1 MAVPA
6 TLAMCGVCHETWHDN
21 TGKFSDGSLKVN
33 KIMELHAV
41 SASVVRQRTDCAIV
55 GVYEKGLLSAAA
67 SELDGRLAKQLSRL
81 VKQGDLRGKL
91 GETLLISEPKAV
103 QTGRVLLVGLGA
115 KDKFGRKQYRKA
127 LGAALSAVGKTG
139 SVRATSYLSQ
149 ETVAATNAYY
159 VGRCTAEVVANQI
172 YKIPHLKTGK
182 QAPPIALKQLSIA
195 ILGAPERS
203 QADKGLQQGSGITS
217 GMALTRDLGNLPAN
231 ICTPTYL
238 AKTAQQLGREQ
249 RSSLKVR
256 VFEQAE
262 IRKLKMGSFL
272 SVTAGSVEPPRLIV
286 LEYNGGKAKAP
297 PIALVGKG
305 ITFDTG
311 GISIKPAAAMDEMKF
326 DMCGAATVLGVFKA
340 VTVLKLPINL
350 VGVIAT
356 CENMPSGSAT
366 KPGDIVKS
374 MSGQT
379 IEVLNTDAEGRLIL
393 ADALTYVRRFA
404 PKAVID
410 IATLTGACVIALGA
424 QYSGLFS
431 NDDELSSALTS
442 AGKRAE
448 DGAWPMP
455 IDEEYAD
462 QLKSN
467 FADMA
472 NVGGREG
479 GAITAACFLAKF
491 TQGLKWAH
499 LDIAGTAWLSGAN
512 KGGTGRPVPLLMDY
526 LINSK

>member
-1 MAVPA
+1 
-6 TLAMCGVCHETWHDN
+6 
-21 TGKFSDGSLKVN
+21 
-33 KIMELHAV
+33 MELHAV
-41 SASVVRQRTDCAIV
+41 SAAVTRQRTDCAIV

-67 SELDGRLAKQLSRL
+67 TELDGKLGQQLSRL
-81 VKQGDLRGKL
+81 IKQGDVRGKL
-91 GETLLISEPKAV
+91 GETLLLPEPKGISAA
-103 QTGRVLLVGLGA
+103 RVLLVGLGA
-115 KDKFGRKQYRKA
+115 KEKFGRKQYRKA
-127 LGAALSAVGKTG
+127 LNAALNAVTKTG
-139 SVRATSYLSQ
+139 SAQAISYLSQ
-149 ETVAATNAYY
+149 ETIAATNAYY
-159 VGRCTAEVVANQI
+159 IGRCSAEVAAGST
-172 YKIPHLKTGK
+172 YRIPDLKSSSK
-182 QAPPIALKQLSIA
+182 PPLPKLKNLSIA
-195 ILGAPERS
+195 ILGTPERT
-203 QADKGLQQGSGITS
+203 QAEKGLQQGAGITA
-217 GMALTRDLGNLPAN
+217 GMTLTRDLGNLPAN

-238 AKTAQQLGREQ
+238 AKAAQQLAREH
-249 RSSLKVR
+249 RGSVKVR
-256 VFEQAE
+256 VLDQTE

-272 SVTAGSVEPPRLIV
+272 SVTNGSDEPPRLIV
-286 LEYNGGKAKAP
+286 LEYNGGKAKDA

-340 VTVLKLPINL
+340 IATLKLPINI
-350 VGVIAT
+350 VGVVPT
-356 CENMPSGSAT
+356 CENMPNGSAT

-393 ADALTYVRRFA
+393 CDALTYVRRFA

-410 IATLTGACVIALGA
+410 IATLTGACVIALGH

-431 NDDELSSALTS
+431 NDDELSAALNS

-455 IDEEYAD
+455 IDEEYGD

-491 TQGLKWAH
+491 TKGLKWAH

-512 KGGTGRPVPLLMDY
+512 KGGTGRPVPLLVDY
-526 LINSK
+526 LINNK

>member
-1 MAVPA
+1 
-6 TLAMCGVCHETWHDN
+6 
-21 TGKFSDGSLKVN
+21 
-33 KIMELHAV
+33 MELHAV
-41 SASVVRQRTDCAIV
+41 SASVIRQRTDCAIV

-67 SELDGRLAKQLSRL
+67 TELDGKLGKQLSRL
-81 VKQGDLRGKL
+81 VKQGDVRGKL
-91 GETLLISEPKAV
+91 GETLLLSEPKGITAS
-103 QTGRVLLVGLGA
+103 RVLLVGLGP

-127 LGAALSAVGKTG
+127 LGAALTAVTRTG
-139 SVRATSYLSQ
+139 SVQATSYLSQ

-159 VGRCTAEVVANQI
+159 LGRCSAEVAAHNT
-172 YKIPHLKTGK
+172 YRIPDLKTAK
-182 QAPPIALKQLSIA
+182 KPPVPALKKLSIA
-195 ILGAPERS
+195 ILGTPERV
-203 QADKGLQQGSGITS
+203 QAEKGLKQGAGIAM
-217 GMALTRDLGNLPAN
+217 GMSLTRDLGNLPAN

-238 AKTAQQLGREQ
+238 AKTAQQMARDHRG
-249 RSSLKVR
+249 SLKLR
-256 VFEQAE
+256 VLELAE
-262 IRKLKMGSFL
+262 IRKLKMGAFL
-272 SVTAGSVEPPRLIV
+272 SVTAGSDEPPRLIV
-286 LEYNGGKAKAP
+286 LEYHGGKAKEA

-311 GISIKPAAAMDEMKF
+311 GISIKPATAMDEMKY

-340 VTVLKLPINL
+340 VVELKLPINL
-350 VGVIAT
+350 VGVIPT
-356 CENMPSGSAT
+356 CENMPSGRAT

-393 ADALTYVRRFA
+393 CDALTYARRFA

-410 IATLTGACVIALGA
+410 IATLTGACVIALGN

-431 NDDELSSALTS
+431 NDDELSAALSS

-455 IDEEYAD
+455 SDEEYAD

-472 NVGGREG
+472 NIGGREG

-491 TQGLKWAH
+491 TQDLKWAH

>member
-1 MAVPA
+1 
-6 TLAMCGVCHETWHDN
+6 
-21 TGKFSDGSLKVN
+21 
-33 KIMELHAV
+33 MELHAV
-41 SASVVRQRTDCAIV
+41 SASVTRQRTDCAIV

-67 SELDGRLAKQLSRL
+67 TELDTRVGKQLSRL
-81 VKQGDLRGKL
+81 VKQGDVRGKL
-91 GETLLISEPKAV
+91 GETLLLPEPKGVSAA
-103 QTGRVLLVGLGA
+103 RILLVGLGP

-127 LGAALSAVGKTG
+127 LGAALSAVTKTG
-139 SVRATSYLSQ
+139 SVQATSYLSQ

-159 VGRCTAEVVANQI
+159 LGRCTAEVAAYNA
-172 YKIPHLKTGK
+172 YRIPDLKSAK
-182 QAPPIALKQLSIA
+182 KPPPAALKKLSMA
-195 ILGAPERS
+195 VLGTPEKA
-203 QADKGLQQGSGITS
+203 QAEKGLQQGSGIAS

-231 ICTPTYL
+231 ICTPTFL
-238 AKTAQQLGREQ
+238 AKTAQQLARDHRG
-249 RSSLKVR
+249 SLKVR
-256 VFEQAE
+256 VLDQTE
-262 IRKLKMGSFL
+262 IRKLKMGAFL
-272 SVTAGSVEPPRLIV
+272 SVTAGSAEPPRLIV
-286 LEYNGGKAKAP
+286 LEYYGGKAKEAP
-297 PIALVGKG
+297 VALVGKG

-340 VTVLKLPINL
+340 AVSLKLPVNL

-356 CENMPSGSAT
+356 CENMPSGTAT

-393 ADALTYVRRFA
+393 CDALTYVRRFT
-404 PKAVID
+404 PRAVID
-410 IATLTGACVIALGA
+410 IATLTGACVIALGN

-431 NDDELSSALTS
+431 NDDELSTALS
-442 AGKRAE
+442 NAGKRAE

-499 LDIAGTAWLSGAN
+499 LDIAGTAWLSGAH

>member
-1 MAVPA
+1 MAWVLQKYLNVSVA
-6 TLAMCGVCHETWHDN
+6 
-21 TGKFSDGSLKVN
+21 KFNDAFTKVN
-33 KIMELHAV
+33 KIMELHAIAAAV
-41 SASVVRQRTDCAIV
+41 SRQRTDCAIV

-67 SELDGRLAKQLSRL
+67 TELDNKLGKQLSRL
-81 VKQGDLRGKL
+81 LKQGDVRGKL
-91 GETLLISEPKAV
+91 GETLLLTEAKVNA
-103 QTGRVLLVGLGA
+103 TRVLLVGLGS

-127 LGAALSAVGKTG
+127 LQAALNIVNKTG
-139 SVRATSYLSQ
+139 SVNAISYLSQ

-159 VGRCTAEVVANQI
+159 VGRCSAEVVAHLAYRVPN
-172 YKIPHLKTGK
+172 LKTAK
-182 QAPPIALKQLSIA
+182 KSPPPALKKLSIA
-195 ILGAPERS
+195 ILGGPELT
-203 QADKGLQQGSGITS
+203 QAEKGLKHGVGITS

-238 AKTAQQLGREQ
+238 AKTAQELARAH
-249 RSSLKVR
+249 RSTLKVR
-256 VFEQAE
+256 VMDQAE

-272 SVTAGSVEPPRLIV
+272 SVTAGSTQPPRLIV
-286 LEYNGGKAKAP
+286 LEYNGSKANSA

-311 GISIKPAAAMDEMKF
+311 GISIKPAAAMDEMKY

-340 VTVLKLPINL
+340 ATTLKLPVNL

-366 KPGDIVKS
+366 KPGDVVKS

-379 IEVLNTDAEGRLIL
+379 IEVLNTDAEGRLVL
-393 ADALTYVRRFA
+393 CDALTYVRRYT
-404 PKAVID
+404 PKTVID
-410 IATLTGACVIALGA
+410 IATLTGACVIALGN

-431 NDDELSSALTS
+431 NDDELSAALVS

-455 IDEEYAD
+455 VDEEYAD

-472 NVGGREG
+472 NIGGREA

-491 TQGLKWAH
+491 TQGMKWAH
-499 LDIAGTAWLSGAN
+499 LDIAGTAWISGAN

-526 LINSK
+526 LLNSK

>member
-1 MAVPA
+1 
-6 TLAMCGVCHETWHDN
+6 
-21 TGKFSDGSLKVN
+21 
-33 KIMELHAV
+33 MELHAV
-41 SASVVRQRTDCAIV
+41 SAAVTRQRTDCAIV

-67 SELDGRLAKQLSRL
+67 AELDGKLGKQLSRL

-91 GETLLISEPKAV
+91 GETLLLTETRGSAA
-103 QTGRVLLVGLGA
+103 RVLLVGMGS
-115 KDKFGRKQYRKA
+115 KDKFGRKHYRKT
-127 LGAALSAVGKTG
+127 LQAALNAVTKTG
-139 SVRATSYLSQ
+139 SANATSYLSQ

-159 VGRCTAEVVANQI
+159 VGRCSAEVVAQLT
-172 YKIPHLKTGK
+172 YRVPDLKTAK
-182 QAPPIALKQLSIA
+182 KPAPPALKKFSIA
-195 ILGAPERS
+195 ILGTPERA
-203 QADKGLQQGSGITS
+203 QAEKGLLQGAGITS

-238 AKTAQQLGREQ
+238 AKTAQDLARAHRGV
-249 RSSLKVR
+249 LKVK
-256 VFEQAE
+256 VLDQAE

-272 SVTAGSVEPPRLIV
+272 SVTAGSDEPPRLIV
-286 LEYNGGKAKAP
+286 LEYHGGKTKDA

-311 GISIKPAAAMDEMKF
+311 GISIKPAAAMDEMKY
-326 DMCGAATVLGVFKA
+326 DMCGAATVIGVFKA
-340 VTVLKLPINL
+340 ATALQLPVNL
-350 VGVIAT
+350 VGGIAT
-356 CENMPSGSAT
+356 CENMPGGRAT

-379 IEVLNTDAEGRLIL
+379 IEVLNTDAEGRLVL
-393 ADALTYVRRFA
+393 CDALTYVRRYT
-404 PKAVID
+404 PRAVID
-410 IATLTGACVIALGA
+410 IATLTGACVIALGN

-431 NDDELSSALTS
+431 NDDELSAALTS

-455 IDEEYAD
+455 VDEEYAE

-472 NVGGREG
+472 NIGGREG

-491 TQGLKWAH
+491 TQGMKWAH
-499 LDIAGTAWLSGAN
+499 LDIAGTAWLSGAH